1 MEDRELHSMVAADD
15 RHWWY
20 RGRRRIVLSQLE
32 RLSLPQEAV
41 ILDAGCG
48 SGRMLDELERYGM
61 AFGLDSSAW
70 AVAAARARGHSGVT
84 LGTVEQMPYP
94 DGTFDLVTCLDVLE
108 HTADHDRTLA
118 ELRRVIA
125 PGGHLIVT
133 VPAYQLL
140 WSAHDEANRHYRRY
154 RSGVL
159 REAAR
164 TGDWEVV
171 RDTHFNS
178 LLLPP
183 LALVR
188 ILRKARR
195 GGRGRSEL
203 TFTPAWLDGLL
214 ASPFRIEAFLIRHGV
229 RLPAGLSVLA
239 VLRKPSTLPIPIPAL
254 PHPATFGSP
263 RVAAPTG
270 PVGPV
275 ALPGR

>member
-1 MEDRELHSMVAADD
+1 MLESDE

-20 RGRRRIVLSQLE
+20 RGRRRVLRAELD
-32 RLSLPQEAV
+32 RLPLGTGAWL
-41 ILDAGCG
+41 LDAGCG
-48 SGRMLDELERYGM
+48 SGRTLDELARYGT
-61 AFGLDSSAW
+61 ACGVDVSEA
-70 AVAAARARGHSGVT
+70 AVQAARLRGHDVR
-84 LGTVEQMPYP
+84 LGAVEALPFG
-94 DGTFDLVTCLDVLE
+94 DGTFDLVTCLDVIE
-108 HTADHDRTLA
+108 HTPDDGATLR
-118 ELRRVIA
+118 ELLRVTR
-125 PGGHLIVT
+125 PGGLLIVT
-133 VPAYQLL
+133 VPAYPAL
-140 WSAHDEANRHYRRY
+140 WSWHDEANRHYRRY

-254 PHPATFGSP
+254 PHPAATFGSP